1 MLNKQLRAII
11 WDYDGTLV
19 DTRHKNL
26 SVTKRIV
33 EQITGKQ
40 AEEFPALQSL
50 AQYVSAARKST
61 NWREMY
67 MVEYGMTPEQTDL
80 SGQLWTAY
88 QLQDTTIV
96 PCYAGINDVLTALKQ
111 FPHGVVS
118 QNARS
123 TIANTL
129 QHHKLLA
136 YFRSVIGFE
145 EVDIRR
151 QKPEPDGLLRCIKE
165 LTDFA
170 PGYVLYIGDHETDV
184 RCARNAKAAL
194 QKNGLK
200 IQVISIGAMYGAET
214 NHAEWQV
221 TPDYMVATPQ
231 EILNLIARLQAK

>member
-1 MLNKQLRAII
+1 MLNEQLRAII

-26 SVTKRIV
+26 AVTKRIV

-40 AEEFPALQSL
+40 TGEFPALQSL

-67 MVEYGMTPEQTDL
+67 MAEYGMTPEQTDHA
-80 SGQLWTAY
+80 GCLWTEY

-96 PCYAGINDVLTALKQ
+96 PCYAGINDVLTTLEY

-123 TIANTL
+123 TIAKAL
-129 QHHKLLA
+129 QHHGLLT
-136 YFRSVIGFE
+136 YFQSVIGFE

-151 QKPEPDGLLRCIKE
+151 QKPEPDGLLLCIKE
-165 LTDFA
+165 LTGFT

-184 RCARNAKAAL
+184 RCARNANTAL
-194 QKNGLK
+194 QKNGLN

-214 NHAEWQV
+214 NHTEWQV

-231 EILNLIARLQAK
+231 EILHLVERL

>member
-1 MLNKQLRAII
+1 MLNKQIRAII

-33 EQITGKQ
+33 EQISGRS
-40 AEEFPALQSL
+40 AAEFPALQSL

-67 MVEYGMTPEQTDL
+67 RAEYGMTPEQTDHA
-80 SGQLWTAY
+80 GRLWTEY

-96 PCYAGINDVLTALKQ
+96 PCYPGIDDVLTALGQ

-123 TIANTL
+123 TIAKAL
-129 QHHKLLA
+129 QQHELLA
-136 YFRSVIGFE
+136 YFRCIIGFE

-170 PGYVLYIGDHETDV
+170 PGKVLYIGDHETDM
-184 RCARNAKAAL
+184 RCARNANTTL
-194 QKNGLK
+194 QKNGLN
-200 IQVISIGAMYGAET
+200 IRVISIGAMYGAET
-214 NHAEWQV
+214 NHTEWQV
-221 TPDYMVATPQ
+221 TPDYTVATPQ
-231 EILNLIARLQAK
+231 EICQLVERLQTE